1 MITTKNLIKHE
12 LIGLDVYVG
21 SSKNETQR
29 GISGIVVDETKSLI
43 KIETKKTVKKIPKK
57 NSEFIFTL
65 PNKKKVKVE
74 GNKIYARPED
84 RIKLKVKKW

>member
-12 LIGLDVYVG
+12 IIGLDVYVNE
-21 SSKNETQR
+21 SKNKTQI
-29 GISGIVVDETKSLI
+29 GVSGVIVDETKSLL
-43 KIETKKTVKKIPKK
+43 KIEIKKTVKKIPKK
-57 NSEFIFTL
+57 GSEFIFTL

-74 GNKIYARPED
+74 GNRIYAKPED